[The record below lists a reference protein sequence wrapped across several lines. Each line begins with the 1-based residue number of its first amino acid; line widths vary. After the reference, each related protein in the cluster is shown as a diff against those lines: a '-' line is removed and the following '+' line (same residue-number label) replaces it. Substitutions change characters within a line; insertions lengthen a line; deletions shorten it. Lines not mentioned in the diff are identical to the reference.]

1 MTVYFI
7 GAGPGDPELI
17 TVKGRRLLEQ
27 CPVVIYAGSLVNP
40 EVLRWAQ
47 ADAAIH
53 DSSKLNLDALLLLMT
68 EAHAAGRDVA
78 RLHTGDPSLYGAIAE
93 QIRGLRRLGIP
104 YEIVPGV
111 SACFAAAAALG
122 VEYTLPGGTQTL
134 ILTRRSGRTPVP
146 ESESLPLLA
155 QAGAA
160 MVLYLSVGDAERV
173 QGELLVAY
181 GPDCP
186 VAVVYRATWPDQ
198 EVLRCRLSELAETVR
213 TSGLKRHALILIGS
227 FLDQDGLESYLYS
240 KERTQDD

>member
-53 DSSKLNLDALLLLMT
+53 DSSKLNLDVLLSLMN

-93 QIRGLRRLGIP
+93 QIRELRRLGIP

-213 TSGLKRHALILIGS
+213 TSGLKRHALILVGS

>member
-53 DSSKLNLDALLLLMT
+53 DSSKLNLDVLLSLMN
-68 EAHAAGRDVA
+68 EAHATGRDVA

-93 QIRGLRRLGIP
+93 QIRELRRLGIP

-213 TSGLKRHALILIGS
+213 TSGLKRHALILVGS